1 MKTRLLL
8 PLLLV
13 TAAFIPPASA
23 NWFHNPA
30 QGINRNIGSA
40 PNPTPADIREMRLP
54 MVTEEGTPVLNYT
67 VIEPA
72 NDASKSASATQPTT
86 PTPAQG
92 GGAGAVP
99 AASPSR

>member
-1 MKTRLLL
+1 MKTKFVLS
-8 PLLLV
+8 LLLV
-13 TAAFIPPASA
+13 TAAFASPASA
-23 NWFHNPA
+23 NWFHNPY
-30 QGINRNIGSA
+30 QNINRNIGSA
-40 PNPTPADIREMRLP
+40 PNPTPADLREMRLP
-54 MVTEEGTPVLNYT
+54 VVTQAETPVPGYT

-72 NDASKSASATQPTT
+72 KDSSKQASATVT